1 MGSHD
6 IEASWA
12 GGVRGREVMDRIFP
26 VVSTLLSDKGIFYLV
41 IVKENDVGKTIILI
55 NMSQKFYHINRY
67 KHPCLS

>member
-12 GGVRGREVMDRIFP
+12 GGARGREVMDRIFP
-26 VVSTLLSDKGIFYLV
+26 VVSTLLSDKGVFYLV

-55 NMSQKFYHINRY
+55 NMSQKFYHINRN